1 MDGVIWFLVSGFFL
15 AVWFAA
21 KLRYSGGVSRSFTTV
36 SFPQQFH
43 ERTSSMGPV
52 HACILVATPLFPQ
65 CVPRCWSSG
74 LWNGRSWEVSESYS
88 LLTLSKRA
96 GKALGVIFTQ
106 PLHIFGISVATCISM
121 VTACSEYTKAADTTA
136 SSTEI
141 SAFHPQSSVT
151 ISLAKHISDIPPPLI
166 PPPHTKSRSIKTSR
180 CQLWKLLL
188 SRWQ

>member
-1 MDGVIWFLVSGFFL
+1 MDGVIWFLVFFL

-21 KLRYSGGVSRSFTTV
+21 KLRYSGEVSRSFTTV

-74 LWNGRSWEVSESYS
+74 LWNGRFWEVSESYS

-96 GKALGVIFTQ
+96 GKALGVIFTE

-141 SAFHPQSSVT
+141 SAFHPQNSVT
-151 ISLAKHISDIPPPLI
+151 ISLAKHISDIPRPLI
-166 PPPHTKSRSIKTSR
+166 PPPHTKSRSIKTPR